1 MIVNHIRIALRNIA
15 KHKLFSFIN
24 IFGLGLSMSLGLII
38 IISVKE
44 DLSYDKFHP
53 FINRTYRVISEIR
66 DQQGNK
72 LRLASTPLPLA
83 DALNREKSA
92 VDQTAELYP
101 SLKDDGNVGDRRLH
115 INGAFTSQSFF
126 NIFGYELEEGNRAD
140 LLNTPNSIV
149 LSKQAAIRFFGNADA
164 VGKSISFD
172 RLGNFTVTGV
182 LKEDSRKTHLVFDAY
197 ASILAVPL
205 LEKTG
210 RLSSIQNSWQ
220 NSISGYT
227 YVLIKEHVERKQLAS
242 VLSGISSNINK
253 LAGADAKQTIHFDTQ
268 SLSEITPGEELAFS
282 IDQGTSRG
290 KMLAAIGI
298 GFLVLLSACFNYTNL
313 SIARSLNRAKE
324 VGIRKI
330 SGASRR
336 QIFGQFITE
345 AIVLSFLALVVGYFL
360 LSVMITYAPFSA
372 EFIPQLHF
380 DYKLLLAFMG
390 FCVFIGLLAGIVP
403 ALALSAYKPVEVLK
417 NLFNV
422 KLFGG
427 NSFRKIL
434 LVFQFS
440 LSIFTIVFM
449 LVFYRQF
456 TYSANADHGFNAK
469 NVLNIPLSGA
479 SYKILANDIRNLSGV
494 EIVSGTSTNLGKY
507 TTGTT
512 KAKKEGE
519 ENTIDADY
527 YFTDNDFVPDMQ
539 LKVLA
544 GNIQLKTLDSTER
557 YVVINEKAVALLKLG
572 SPQAAIGQSVIMA
585 DSTKVTVSAV
595 IKDFYFKSF
604 SFPITPLLLRYNPQE
619 FKYVNIRV
627 APSVNKD
634 YMIDRVAQMWKKAN
648 PGQPFVYGWLDKEI
662 YDENLQWSTI
672 SFLGFLAIMTI
683 SIACLGMLGIAVYT
697 TETRRKEIVIRKV
710 LGAEI
715 RGIVFLLSK
724 TFMKLVIIAG
734 LIALPVGYVLGY
746 IFLNFFANR
755 INIGAGTLSL
765 AFLSVLLLVIL
776 TISSQIIKVANAN
789 PANGLRTE

>member
-1 MIVNHIRIALRNIA
+1 MLFNYIRIALRNIA

-38 IISVKE
+38 IMSVKE

-53 FINRTYRVISEIR
+53 FVNRTYRVISEVR

-72 LRLASTPLPLA
+72 LRMASTPLPLA
-83 DALNREKSA
+83 ETLEKEKN
-92 VDQTAELYP
+92 VIEKTAELYP
-101 SLKDDGNVGDRRLH
+101 SLKDEGNVGDRRLH
-115 INGAFTSQSFF
+115 VNGAFTNQSFF
-126 NIFGYELEEGNRAD
+126 DIFGYELEEGNRSE

-149 LSKQAAIRFFGNADA
+149 ISKATAIRYFGNEEA
-164 VGKSISFD
+164 VGKNISFD

-182 LKEDSRKTHLVFDAY
+182 LKEDKRKSHLSFEAY

-210 RLSSIQNSWQ
+210 RLSSIQNDWQ
-220 NSISGYT
+220 NAISGYT
-227 YVLIKEHVERKQLAS
+227 YLLLKEQANRQQLHG
-242 VLSGISSNINK
+242 VLSRITNTVNK
-253 LAGADAKQTIHFDTQ
+253 LAGTDSKQTIQFDTQ

-282 IDQGTSRG
+282 IDKGTSRG

-298 GFLVLLSACFNYTNL
+298 GFIVLLSACFNYTNL

-324 VGIRKI
+324 VGVRKI

-345 AIVLSFLALVVGYFL
+345 AIVLSFLSLIVAYFL
-360 LSVMITYAPFSA
+360 LSVTITYAPFSA
-372 EFIPQLHF
+372 EFIPQFHF
-380 DYKLLLAFMG
+380 DYTLLLALIA
-390 FCVFIGLLAGIVP
+390 FCLFIGLLAGIVP
-403 ALALSAYKPVEVLK
+403 ALALSAFKPVEVLK
-417 NLFNV
+417 NLFTV

-456 TYSANADHGFNAK
+456 TFSANADHGFNAK

-479 SYKILANDIRNLSGV
+479 PYKILANDIRNMSGV
-494 EIVSGTSTNLGKY
+494 ELVSGTSTNLGKY
-507 TTGTT
+507 TTGTVRT
-512 KAKKEGE
+512 KKEGD
-519 ENTIDADY
+519 ENIIDADY

-544 GNIQLKTLDSTER
+544 GNLQLKTTDSTER
-557 YVVINEKAVALLKLG
+557 YVVINEKAAALLKLG
-572 SPQAAIGQSVIMA
+572 SPRSAVGQTILMD
-585 DSTKVTVSAV
+585 DSARVTVSAV
-595 IKDFYFKSF
+595 VKDFYFRSF

-619 FKYVNIRV
+619 FKYLNIRV
-627 APSVNKD
+627 APSANKD
-634 YMIDRVAQMWKKAN
+634 YIVDRIAQLWKKTN
-648 PGQPFVYGWLDKEI
+648 TGQPFVYGWLDKEI

-710 LGAEI
+710 MGAEI
-715 RGIVFLLSK
+715 RSIVLLLSK
-724 TFMKLVIIAG
+724 AFIKLVFIAG
-734 LIALPVGYVLGY
+734 LIALPIGYVLGY

-755 INIGAGTLSL
+755 VSIGAGTLSL
-765 AFLSVLLLVIL
+765 AFLSVFLLVIL

-789 PANGLRTE
+789 PATGLRNE